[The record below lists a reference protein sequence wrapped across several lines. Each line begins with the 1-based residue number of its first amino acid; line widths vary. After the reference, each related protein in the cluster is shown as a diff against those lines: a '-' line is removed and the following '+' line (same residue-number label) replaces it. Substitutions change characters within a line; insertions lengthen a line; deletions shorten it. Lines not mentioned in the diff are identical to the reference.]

1 MSGPKELDQLAAQPH
16 QNPAVDPERPINI
29 APVPRPAGVRKPSRQ
44 ALAGNPLSD
53 KELEVLRWAV
63 QGKTVWEISQIRAV
77 SPATVKFHLHNIY
90 SKLQVGNRVQAVAEA
105 VKRGLCG

>member
-1 MSGPKELDQLAAQPH
+1 MSGQKERDQRVAEPNPTVLNNHSIAPK
-16 QNPAVDPERPINI
+16 RPIN
-29 APVPRPAGVRKPSRQ
+29 
-44 ALAGNPLSD
+44 ALGLSE
-53 KELEVLRWAV
+53 KEREVLRWAV

-105 VKRGLCG
+105 VKRGLCE

>member
-1 MSGPKELDQLAAQPH
+1 MSGPKERDQPAAEP
-16 QNPAVDPERPINI
+16 NPPALNNHAITPKQPINTM
-29 APVPRPAGVRKPSRQ
+29 G
-44 ALAGNPLSD
+44 LSE
-53 KELEVLRWAV
+53 KEREVLRWAV

-105 VKRGLCG
+105 VKRGLCE